1 MYLYSSV
8 DEILEYSKKIV
19 PYLAGIRV
27 CISNAE
33 RLFEDSTKVSKPTSA
48 ALTELALEE
57 ISKAWWLMFKM
68 ALSSD
73 KENKFIDKFIDDIS
87 QSPAVGKSGIS
98 LNDSTAETKRI
109 LQSISELVETTDDW
123 KPLRDHNFKLKFMM
137 KLKLLIE
144 DLLPKYLRNLGPNE
158 VQRLSKISGSKFET
172 NNFSRKQ
179 ITDQLK
185 KKCRMS

>member
-33 RLFEDSTKVSKPTSA
+33 RLFEDATKVSKPTSA

-68 ALSSD
+68 AGSSD
-73 KENKFIDKFIDDIS
+73 KKNKFIDKFMDDIS
-87 QSPAVGKSGIS
+87 QSPTLGKSGIS
-98 LNDSTAETKRI
+98 LYDSTAETKRI
-109 LQSISELVETTDDW
+109 LQSISELVETTGDW
-123 KPLRDHNFKLKFMM
+123 KSLRDHNFKLKFMM
-137 KLKLLIE
+137 ELKLLIE
-144 DLLPKYLRNLGPNE
+144 DILPKYVRNFGPNE

-179 ITDQLK
+179 ITNQ
-185 KKCRMS
+185 SENV